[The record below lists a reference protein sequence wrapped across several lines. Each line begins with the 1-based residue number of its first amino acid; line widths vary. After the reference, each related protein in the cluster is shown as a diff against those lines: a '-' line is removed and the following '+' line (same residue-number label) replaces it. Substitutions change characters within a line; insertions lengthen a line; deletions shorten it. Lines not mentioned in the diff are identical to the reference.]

1 MKLPFQI
8 LRCAAHIIFWVSI
21 GLIFTQYSFLR
32 PGCYCSAERYKEV
45 LCVLMIAM
53 VVYLNRYLFF
63 PKLFLERK
71 QLLFW
76 CINLFLILFIGFSE
90 LQIVESNIF
99 KVHGN
104 KISSKEYSQY
114 LIFVFILVSLRD
126 AAFLAFFFI
135 VWINQNM
142 KKLLLQR
149 QQLLAIENKQ
159 IIVNSNEKEILVYIK
174 EIVYISSARN
184 VTSIHLCN
192 GKIINQYHSLTYM
205 EEVLPKHLYLRVNRS
220 NIVMYRYVC
229 QFDEMNVTMRVSDSF
244 GQITIPLQQTKN
256 NEKYYLLKRY
266 AYLENKNRDGEM
278 KNVKKVGKWR
288 NEKDNFGKIN
298 ENAKQVLAL
307 IKKNP
312 SIFASE
318 IKRKLSH
325 FSERNID
332 RHLKHLK
339 NLGLNEF
346 RGSRKTGGYY
356 PISE

>member
-1 MKLPFQI
+1 MKLHLKDYKFVF
-8 LRCAAHIIFWVSI
+8 HIIFWI
-21 GLIFTQYSFLR
+21 TICIIFTQYSFIR
-32 PGCYCSAERYKEV
+32 PGVCVTGRYIEV
-45 LCVLMIAM
+45 LCAILIA
-53 VVYLNRYLFF
+53 VAVYVNKFLLF
-63 PKLFLERK
+63 PKLYLKGEHIR
-71 QLLFW
+71 FW
-76 CINLFLILFIGFSE
+76 SINLLLTLCVGFIEFSLVKSGITRNAE
-90 LQIVESNIF
+90 RTLPPEIIN
-99 KVHGN
+99 
-104 KISSKEYSQY
+104 EYLTS
-114 LIFVFILVSLRD
+114 IFILVTLRD